1 MNIDE
6 NIDSIINNLINGN
19 RNDALNQFRDMNPL
33 HAAYAAVLVMENE
46 SVTAENKRWLMNALY
61 NGK

>member
-1 MNIDE
+1 MNLDE
-6 NIDSIINNLINGN
+6 NIDSIIVNLINGN
-19 RNDALNQFRDMNPL
+19 RIDALNQFRDMNPL
-33 HAAYAAVLVMENE
+33 HAGYAAVLVLENE